1 MQAARVLSAHTLAAV
16 LRIVA
21 RLAAADSVVCT
32 DLLSLEAPHRTS
44 VAYARSRSEGPCW
57 GLSTRAVKWERLLC
71 ASGA

>member
-1 MQAARVLSAHTLAAV
+1 MRAQVARVLSAHTLKAV

-44 VAYARSRSEGPCW
+44 VACATRRR
-57 GLSTRAVKWERLLC
+57 GLST
-71 ASGA
+71 GA